1 MLDLVLANINC
12 KVENT
17 SGVLIPEDSH
27 HPALLILIKVQ
38 EKSNINKDLVNF
50 TYYNYR
56 KANLVVLYQNL
67 ASVDWSS
74 LIDITD
80 VNFAF
85 ECFYH
90 ILYNVIDR
98 VVLKIIVKG
107 KRYPPWY
114 DSNVIKS
121 VKFKYKPWCD
131 YKKNKDLLALHEFEL
146 LRTAKK
152 LILILLIKVIAP

>member
-50 TYYNYR
+50 TYYNYG

-67 ASVDWSS
+67 ASVD
-74 LIDITD
+74 
-80 VNFAF
+80 
-85 ECFYH
+85 
-90 ILYNVIDR
+90 
-98 VVLKIIVKG
+98 
-107 KRYPPWY
+107 
-114 DSNVIKS
+114 
-121 VKFKYKPWCD
+121 
-131 YKKNKDLLALHEFEL
+131 
-146 LRTAKK
+146 
-152 LILILLIKVIAP
+152 